1 MQQKQ
6 RRKGKRSGKNG
17 GPQRRNEK
25 KLLALVGDAPDTGS
39 FKVGRNL
46 IHNYLKPPSRP
57 MPGARLTTRQLTKTF
72 SNSTGFTGSSIVIAS
87 GATST
92 LGALSFTLSDLAQV
106 SSFSALFDQYRFE
119 RVRLHVKSR
128 NNAVFVANTAS
139 PNAAVPQLLL
149 VIDRDDVTAPS
160 AYTDLLQYDNVVSIS
175 GEEDAIVDLIPSITP
190 AVFASGAFSGYASM
204 PSNSM
209 WIDIAN
215 TTVPVYGIKF
225 ATDLLTL
232 STTSSWVWDLTAEVV
247 VSFKNTR

>member
-6 RRKGKRSGKNG
+6 NKKGKRSKG
-17 GPQRRNEK
+17 GPQRRNELA
-25 KLLALVGDAPDTGS
+25 KLKALVGDAPDRGS
-39 FKVGRNL
+39 FQVGRNL
-46 IHNYLKPPSRP
+46 VHHFLKPPSRP
-57 MPGARLTTRQLTKTF
+57 MPGSRLTTRQLTKTF
-72 SNSTGFTGSSIVIAS
+72 SNSTGLSGSSINIAS

-92 LGALSFTLSDLAQV
+92 LGALAFTLSDLAQV

-119 RVRLHVKSR
+119 RVRLHVKAR

-149 VIDRDDVTAPS
+149 VIDRDDNTAPS
-160 AYTDLLQYDNVVSIS
+160 AYTDLLQYDNVVSVS
-175 GEEDAIVDLIPSITP
+175 GEEDAIVDLVPSITP
-190 AVFASGAFSGYASM
+190 AVFSGGVFSGYAST

-215 TTVPVYGIKF
+215 TTVPVYGVKF
-225 ATDLLTL
+225 ATDTLTL
-232 STTSSWVWDLTAEVV
+232 STTSSWTWDIIAEVV